1 MNEITVCEPP
11 PGTEQ
16 RTWHILS
23 CPLPGTRMPA
33 YWNSKL
39 WFPTIENNSVV
50 SPRSANQLGWRYV
63 GPLDLDAAPMTTG
76 VTAVLNKASAWRDA
90 AYALADGNHSIGIG
104 DLSRELLDA
113 IDIVR
118 PYTPPD
124 PVAAALA
131 KLRATTGDEDKYTA
145 AAARA
150 YLDALDAKEAL

>member
-1 MNEITVCEPP
+1 MTSIECYPAH
-11 PGTEQ
+11 GTADG
-16 RTWHILS
+16 TWHVLIWNGA
-23 CPLPGTRMPA
+23 PYPA
-33 YWNSKL
+33 RWRAGMWRIGYVTWDPRWPVS
-39 WFPTIENNSVV
+39 FSVV
-50 SPRSANQLGWRYV
+50 YV
-63 GPLDLDAAPMTTG
+63 RPLDLDAAPMTTG